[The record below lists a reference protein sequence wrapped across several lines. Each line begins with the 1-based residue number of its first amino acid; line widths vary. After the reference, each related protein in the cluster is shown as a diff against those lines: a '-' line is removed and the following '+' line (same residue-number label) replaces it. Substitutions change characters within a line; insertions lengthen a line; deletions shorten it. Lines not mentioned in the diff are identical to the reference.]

1 VVVVSLVY
9 FLKKDSNILRAKE
22 IAKEEA
28 RKAKQIENSLKK
40 QKDKLLKQRKVYQ
53 NELNG

>member
-1 VVVVSLVY
+1 MY
-9 FLKKDSNILRAKE
+9 FLKKDSIILRAKE

-40 QKDKLLKQRKVYQ
+40 QKDKLLKQRKVHQ